1 MNIDAPRR
9 TTLLEEQMDVGARRN
24 ALGMVSTGMEVVLS
38 EGKVA
43 ANLTEMHFKLHG
55 SIDDPAVSVISGKG
69 VADPIQDQAKGVG
82 SVIKGGADLLGR
94 EETKWIRKSLGV
106 K

>member
-1 MNIDAPRR
+1 MNIDTPRR
-9 TTLLEEQMDVGARRN
+9 INLLEEQMDVGARRK
-24 ALGMVSTGMEVVLS
+24 ALGILSTEMEVVLL

-43 ANLTEMHFKLHG
+43 ASLTEMHFNLNG
-55 SIDDPAVSVISGKG
+55 SIDDPAVSVIPGKG

-82 SVIKGGADLLGR
+82 SVIKGAADLLGR
-94 EETKWIRKSLGV
+94 EETKWIRKPLGV